1 MDQPLR
7 AVNKIFLT
15 TGATGRKVRFMGR
28 RKASGPR
35 LLAEEMAQ
43 RGATRRE
50 LADHL
55 RVSVGSVAGWL
66 RGDAVPGIGS
76 ALAIQEWAD
85 GRVPMES
92 WVRP

>member
-1 MDQPLR
+1 
-7 AVNKIFLT
+7 
-15 TGATGRKVRFMGR
+15 
-28 RKASGPR
+28 
-35 LLAEEMAQ
+35 
-43 RGATRRE
+43 
-50 LADHL
+50 
-55 RVSVGSVAGWL
+55 VSVGSVAGWL